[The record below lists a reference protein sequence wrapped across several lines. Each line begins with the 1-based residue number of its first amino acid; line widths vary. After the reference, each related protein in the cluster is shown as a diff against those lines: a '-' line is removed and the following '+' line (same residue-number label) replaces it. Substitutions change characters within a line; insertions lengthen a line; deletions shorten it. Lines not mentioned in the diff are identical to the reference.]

1 MKLSLSH
8 DYIPLKDHE
17 RLINTKFT
25 AKIDDFD
32 LKLRQA
38 ESDRDAQMEE
48 VYRVRRLMR
57 EEKEQ
62 KEEVAYRFDKEKR
75 AREGLEMEM
84 EEKKEQIRVQ
94 EQYIRNLE

>member
-1 MKLSLSH
+1 MSLSH
-8 DYIPLKDHE
+8 DYIPVKEHE
-17 RLINTKFT
+17 RLINSKFT
-25 AKIDDFD
+25 SKLEEIN

-38 ESDRDAQMEE
+38 EGDRDAQMEE

-75 AREGLEMEM
+75 ARETLEE
-84 EEKKEQIRVQ
+84 
-94 EQYIRNLE
+94 